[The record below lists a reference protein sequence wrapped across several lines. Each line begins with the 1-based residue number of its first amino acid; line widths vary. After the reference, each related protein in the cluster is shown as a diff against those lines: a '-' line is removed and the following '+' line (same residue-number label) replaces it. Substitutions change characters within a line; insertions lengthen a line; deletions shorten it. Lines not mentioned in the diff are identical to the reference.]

1 MGTQNIHGPDGE
13 IDEYGRFGGRGRGR
27 RRRANGQ
34 GKSGGRELRSEP
46 KHPEDEWELPMD
58 Y

>member
-1 MGTQNIHGPDGE
+1 LGTQNIHGPGGE
-13 IDEYGRFGGRGRGR
+13 IDEYSRIGGRR

-34 GKSGGRELRSEP
+34 GKSGGRELRREAR
-46 KHPEDEWELPMD
+46 HQEDDWELPMD